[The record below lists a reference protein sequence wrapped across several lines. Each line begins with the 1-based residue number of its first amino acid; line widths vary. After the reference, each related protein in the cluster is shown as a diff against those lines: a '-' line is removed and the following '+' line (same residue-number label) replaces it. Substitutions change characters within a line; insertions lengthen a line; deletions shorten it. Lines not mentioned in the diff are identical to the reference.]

1 MGLES
6 YLFYIEFDQHLG
18 EEEVEVVL
26 LNSGFSQTKK
36 EDFSDLRSCY
46 YEYCSDRGITE
57 AHVLFLPGKTTAGR
71 FSLRFSVA
79 SPPSVIDQTFELIEV
94 VHTQTP
100 VKIFDTE
107 IEGYLYRR
115 LRRAGSTDELFQGLP
130 KENEE
135 LLRQQ
140 CYIPL
145 SAEVFKKNNLG
156 IEKRKVILKNST
168 SGSLRGGT
176 ETFDYVRKKG
186 LKERLFGWIR
196 KEI

>member
-6 YLFYIEFDQHLG
+6 YLFFIEFDQDLG
-18 EEEVEVVL
+18 EKEVEVVL
-26 LNSGFSQTKK
+26 LNSGFKRIEKK
-36 EDFSDLRSCY
+36 AFSGFRNCY
-46 YEYCSDRGITE
+46 YEYASNRGTTE
-57 AHVLFLPGKTTAGR
+57 VHALFLPEKTTAGR

-94 VHTQTP
+94 VHAQTP

-115 LRRAGSTDELFQGLP
+115 LRRAGSTDELFEGLSD
-130 KENEE
+130 EEEE

-186 LKERLFGWIR
+186 LKERLFSWIR